1 MFTGEAVDENSGAPA
16 KTGETLVAVRDVA
29 KRYGRRVAIEDLELV
44 VRAGEVFGLVGA
56 NGGGKTTTLRMLAG
70 ILKPDRGRGQV
81 LGFDLMSEAKE
92 IRKQIGYMS
101 QRLSLY
107 ADLSV
112 SENLRFRAEV
122 HGIDESRVAVENVM
136 REFELER
143 YARSAAGQ
151 LSGGWARRLQLAAAL
166 IHEPR
171 LILLDEPTAGLD
183 PISRHDV
190 WRRIERRAAQG
201 AGVIVSSHDLAEAE
215 RCSRVA
221 LLYEGRTVAVGT
233 PEQIAQNSFAAAFL
247 LSGPNARTLQQS
259 LEATIGIIA
268 SYAQGASLRIVAK
281 PEMAETIHHIAKL
294 NGLSLSQ
301 VAMRLED
308 AVQALSGR
316 PSGRARC
323 ESFRATKPLPPHAR
337 CRAPRTASSR
347 SRSNEHLVDTDRSCD
362 SDRVLRLRG

>member
-92 IRKQIGYMS
+92 IEIRKQIGYMS

-151 LSGGWARRLQLAAAL
+151 LSGGWVRRLQLAAAL

-221 LLYEGRTVAVGT
+221 LLYEGRT
-233 PEQIAQNSFAAAFL
+233 
-247 LSGPNARTLQQS
+247 NARTLQQS

-316 PSGRARC
+316 PSGR
-323 ESFRATKPLPPHAR
+323 EM
-337 CRAPRTASSR
+337 
-347 SRSNEHLVDTDRSCD
+347 
-362 SDRVLRLRG
+362 